1 MSTSFELPYIVFFK
15 KIEQDPDFFNYFN
28 LSSDEA
34 LGLAKE
40 RACGYLKDS
49 ISKLTLSCTPDVSFY
64 DFDDTLAEFNF
75 DLTSSEITLL
85 GSLMFEF
92 YLERDIAKLRVYREN
107 LTAQDLKQIHSPANE
122 RKTFVDMFTKV
133 QTDNDKKIRAYASRN
148 RLTGARKKIIH
159 SLYQESDV

>member
-1 MSTSFELPYIVFFK
+1 
-15 KIEQDPDFFNYFN
+15 
-28 LSSDEA
+28 
-34 LGLAKE
+34 
-40 RACGYLKDS
+40 
-49 ISKLTLSCTPDVSFY
+49 VSFY